1 MKLEVVREGVNYEI
15 EVVRGR
21 GVFINGELLSDGE
34 GVERLVELG
43 VLYRMVRGDGRRFC
57 SGCRL
62 AYPVGVWKD
71 IYRCPFCNRLLRL
84 RPRKR
89 KGGKAVERVEVFD
102 EG

>member
-1 MKLEVVREGVNYEI
+1 MKLEVVREGVNYKI
-15 EVVRGR
+15 EVVRGV

-43 VLYRMVRGDGRRFC
+43 VLHRIIRGDGRRFC
-57 SGCRL
+57 TSCRL
-62 AYPVGVWKD
+62 AYPVDVWND

-89 KGGKAVERVEVFD
+89 KGGKAVELVEVSD

>member
-1 MKLEVVREGVNYEI
+1 MKLEVVREGVDYEI
-15 EVVRGR
+15 EVVRR
-21 GVFINGELLSDGE
+21 LGVFINGELLSNE
-34 GVERLVELG
+34 AGVERLVELG
-43 VLYRMVRGDGRRFC
+43 VLYRIVRGDGRRFC
-57 SGCRL
+57 TSCRL

-89 KGGKAVERVEVFD
+89 KGGKTVERVEVFD